1 MKHFLIALFACAC
14 NWAFSQNCN
23 LSVSEKKHWTKA
35 VTFVENATSNEDYL
49 LAVREFEQILVSNTS
64 CPDVYYNLGLICTKL
79 IPLKGE
85 EFANKAKDYFGL
97 YTELKSEET
106 DTIEEELTAI
116 EALLEKYHNDL
127 KINSL
132 KHIEGVWE
140 KKFSYNGKDMGH
152 INLQISNINGDLN
165 IIYNEKNTFNIQIQN
180 NGISFD
186 KSTQYDGIDYDEDI
200 GQYDF
205 QVYITHYYIS
215 LLNPNQ
221 LKLHNLTVTIQYYR
235 HGKMFYEDYLEV
247 HTNDILERIY

>member
-106 DTIEEELTAI
+106 DTIEEELIAI
-116 EALLEKYHNDL
+116 EALLEKYYNDL
-127 KINSL
+127 KASIL
-132 KHIEGVWE
+132 KNIEGIWE
-140 KKFSYNGKDMGH
+140 KRYYYKGEDVAHS
-152 INLQISNINGDLN
+152 NLQISNSNDNLN
-165 IIYNEKNTFNIQIQN
+165 IIWDKRNVYNIQIKD
-180 NGISFD
+180 NGLSFCVD
-186 KSTQYDGIDYDEDI
+186 SDWYGLDSDEGI
-200 GQYDF
+200 GQYDHEAF
-205 QVYITHYYIS
+205 VTYYYIS
-215 LLNPNQ
+215 LLNFNQ
-221 LKLHNLTVTIQYYR
+221 LEISEFKIKTQYYYQKIKIHEKECQGHIR
-235 HGKMFYEDYLEV
+235 EIF
-247 HTNDILERIY
+247 ERI